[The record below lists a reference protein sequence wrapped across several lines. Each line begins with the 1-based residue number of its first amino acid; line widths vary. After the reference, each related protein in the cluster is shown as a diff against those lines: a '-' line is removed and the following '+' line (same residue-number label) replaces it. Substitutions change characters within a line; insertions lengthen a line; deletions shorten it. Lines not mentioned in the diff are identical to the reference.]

1 MKVIILAGGG
11 GSRLF
16 PLSRQSYPKQFLCL
30 EDDKSLLA
38 HTVLRFLSFVSASDI
53 LVVTNQQYLYH
64 VENELAECHAE
75 EAHVVLKAGTKLQD
89 IKRKQRCNEI
99 ESRLSQQVHADQQN
113 EIFIPKRLRR
123 QWKKPP
129 CVRRYL
135 LLYSISRF
143 RRS

>member
-75 EAHVVLKAGTKLQD
+75 EAHVVLEPVGRNTAPAIALAASFCETKLG
-89 IKRKQRCNEI
+89 C
-99 ESRLSQQVHADQQN
+99 SAD
-113 EIFIPKRLRR
+113 EVVVVAAADHVIRPLMRLRT
-123 QWKKPP
+123 
-129 CVRRYL
+129 CVCRR
-135 LLYSISRF
+135 
-143 RRS
+143 RRLRWAIAW